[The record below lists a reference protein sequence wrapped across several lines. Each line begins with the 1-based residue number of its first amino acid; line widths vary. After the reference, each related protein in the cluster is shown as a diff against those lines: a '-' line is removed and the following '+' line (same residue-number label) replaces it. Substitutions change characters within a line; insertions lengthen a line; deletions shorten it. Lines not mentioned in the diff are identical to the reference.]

1 MKMKIKKIAA
11 LMLAILTLA
20 PGTILAD
27 VVMGDSIVSLGADLS
42 GDEKQRMLK
51 EFGAGEDVLTIE
63 VTNEEEHKYLGEI
76 IPAGKIGHRALSS
89 SMITYTEKGSG
100 IKVDISENINYITEE
115 NYRNALVT
123 AGVTDA
129 HVKVSAPLS
138 VTGTAALTG
147 IMKAYET
154 STGKKIPDEVKEIA
168 NEEMIVSAGLETD
181 IGKEKTNDLMN
192 ALKVQFA
199 KNMPENKEEIRGM
212 IQNISNEYNINIT
225 DNQLEELTVF
235 FNKLKN
241 VDVDWDKIAEE
252 ASKYS
257 EIAKEY
263 SQKAID
269 YLSSEDGQQTLEKSK
284 GWFAKFID
292 WLKDF
297 FANL

>member
-1 MKMKIKKIAA
+1 MNLKIKKIGT
-11 LMLAILTLA
+11 LVLAILTLA
-20 PGTILAD
+20 PTITLAD
-27 VVMGDSIVSLGADLS
+27 TAVGDSIVSLGADLS
-42 GDEKQRMLK
+42 ADEKQSMLR
-51 EFGAGEDVLTIE
+51 EFGVGEDTLTIE
-63 VTNEEEHKYLGEI
+63 VTNDEEHKYLGGI
-76 IPAGKIGHRALSS
+76 VPAGKIGHKALSS
-89 SMITYTEKGSG
+89 SMITYTEKGMG
-100 IKVDISENINYITEE
+100 IDVDISKNINYITEDT
-115 NYRNALVT
+115 YRNALVT

-129 HVKVSAPLS
+129 RVQVSAPLS

-154 STGKKIPDEVKEIA
+154 STGKKIPDEVKKIA
-168 NEEMIVSAGLETD
+168 NEEMIVAAGLETD
-181 IGKEKTNDLMN
+181 LGKEKTNDLMN
-192 ALKVQFA
+192 AVKVQFA
-199 KNMPENKEEIRGM
+199 KNMPKDTEEIRGL
-212 IQNISNEYNINIT
+212 IQHISNEYNIDIT
-225 DNQLEELTVF
+225 DNQVEELTVF

-252 ASKYS
+252 AAKYS

-269 YLSSEDGQQTLEKSK
+269 YFSSEEGQQTLEKSK